1 MIIMKPDMSST
12 QNWFQKFLNISKF
25 FTCLKQSNEPI
36 SVRKIIPKF
45 RISEHK
51 ENCVDFCKIV
61 TKTTYFKNT
70 NEEQQVIFFLEPLT
84 LLVALLPIYLWGFL
98 LYNNKWSSKSCFVYS
113 LFRPNCFELNTLYFW
128 NCLFEQKCGVKNLG
142 NKISTV
148 ACELFC
154 KK

>member
-1 MIIMKPDMSST
+1 MNADVSST

-61 TKTTYFKNT
+61 TKTTYFENT
-70 NEEQQVIFFLEPLT
+70 YEEQRVIFFLELFT
-84 LLVALLPIYLWGFL
+84 LLVRFL
-98 LYNNKWSSKSCFVYS
+98 QS
-113 LFRPNCFELNTLYFW
+113 
-128 NCLFEQKCGVKNLG
+128 
-142 NKISTV
+142 
-148 ACELFC
+148 
-154 KK
+154 